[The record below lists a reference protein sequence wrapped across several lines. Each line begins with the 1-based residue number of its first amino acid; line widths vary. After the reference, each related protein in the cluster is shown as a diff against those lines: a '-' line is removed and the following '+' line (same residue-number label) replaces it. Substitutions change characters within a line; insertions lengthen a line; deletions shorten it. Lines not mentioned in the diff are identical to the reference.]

1 LHTTLRQLKVTAAY
15 ARPRLMEVETPAQ
28 QRAQQPCKDGDAGQL
43 GQSAV
48 TRPLRNPLLIVNF
61 ILMVIGTAGGPL
73 CLRAYFLYGG
83 ARKWFSSFVQTA
95 GFPLLLVPL
104 YFSFRRR
111 RRCDS
116 VDNGNAS
123 STKPSTSTRFFLM
136 SPRLLASSAAIGV
149 LMGLDDLLYAYGLA
163 YLPVSTSS
171 ILISTQL
178 AFTAGFALL
187 LVRQRFT
194 AFSVNALV
202 LLSVGAAMLGMN
214 AGGDRPAGVSRAQY
228 GAGFAMT
235 LGAAALFGLMLPA
248 MELSQARHAA
258 RAGAAAVDYPLVI
271 EMQLV
276 IGLGA
281 TAFSAVGMLVNND
294 FHAIPREAR
303 EFGLG
308 QSGYYLLLGGSVVVY
323 QFFFLGTIGAIYF
336 GSALLAGVIMTV
348 LIPITE
354 VLAVM
359 LFHEPFNGAKGIALA
374 LALWGFISYFYGE
387 VQTSKAQRHQSD
399 KAPDAAHL
407 DP

>member
-1 LHTTLRQLKVTAAY
+1 
-15 ARPRLMEVETPAQ
+15 MEVETPAH
-28 QRAQQPCKDGDAGQL
+28 QRT
-43 GQSAV
+43 SA
-48 TRPLRNPLLIVNF
+48 TSRALRNPLLVVNF
-61 ILMVIGTAGGPL
+61 ILMVVGTAGGPL

-83 ARKWFSSFVQTA
+83 NRKWLSSFLQTA
-95 GFPLLLVPL
+95 GSPLLLVPL

-111 RRCDS
+111 SRVTDA
-116 VDNGNAS
+116 NGGAPS
-123 STKPSTSTRFFLM
+123 LSTTMTKPSTGISTRFFLM
-136 SPRLLASSAAIGV
+136 TPRLLAASTVIGV

-214 AGGDRPAGVSRAQY
+214 ASGDRPPGVSAAQY

-258 RAGAAAVDYPLVI
+258 RAGPGAFNYALVM

-276 IGLGA
+276 IGLAA
-281 TAFSAVGMLVNND
+281 TGFSVVGMVVNND

-308 QSGYYLLLGGSVVVY
+308 GQSGYYLLMVGSVLVY
-323 QFFFLGTIGAIYF
+323 QCFFLGTIGAIFF
-336 GSALLAGVIMTV
+336 GSALLAGVVVTV

-359 LFHEPFNGAKGIALA
+359 LFREPFSGTKGVALA
-374 LALWGFISYFYGE
+374 LSLWGFVSYFYGE
-387 VQTSKAQRHQSD
+387 VQTANKANRQAD
-399 KAPDAAHL
+399 KAPGAAHL